1 MSLSKSPPAMNS
13 PIKQLKEANGRLIE
27 VEKRSAAL
35 GREDVGITK
44 LIRKLHKE
52 INRLERRSAKS
63 ARACAAH
70 TRGKEELNELLGRHY
85 AEHEAQCIANAIKV
99 RDFCSEVDEFCRQA
113 DELDELERRLRH
125 VEESNRADGIELER
139 SRSSRSTS
147 ERHILF
153 SQYSYQIEPGPTRA
167 VLSLRRILECS
178 DFWAASAR
186 L

>member
-1 MSLSKSPPAMNS
+1 MSLSKPPPALLS
-13 PIKQLKEANGRLIE
+13 PIKQLQEANKRLIE
-27 VEKRSAAL
+27 AEKRSEAF
-35 GREDVGITK
+35 GREDVVFTK
-44 LIRKLHKE
+44 LVRKLHKE

-63 ARACAAH
+63 TKACAARAH
-70 TRGKEELNELLGRHY
+70 GNEELNELLGRSY
-85 AEHEAQCIANAIKV
+85 AEHEAQFITNAIKV
-99 RDFCSEVDEFCRQA
+99 HDFCREVDEFCRQA
-113 DELDELERRLRH
+113 DELEELERRLRH
-125 VEESNRADGIELER
+125 VEESNRVDGIELER

-153 SQYSYQIEPGPTRA
+153 SQYSYQMEPGPSRA